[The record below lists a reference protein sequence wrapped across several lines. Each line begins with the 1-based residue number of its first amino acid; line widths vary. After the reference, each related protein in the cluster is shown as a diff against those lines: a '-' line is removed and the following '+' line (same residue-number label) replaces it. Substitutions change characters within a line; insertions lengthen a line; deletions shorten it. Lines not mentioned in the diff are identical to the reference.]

1 MLNIY
6 ISETDLIKVQLKK
19 ESTINLVKVIEHYIL
34 KHRPEKYKQG
44 EEYYYGNTDVNNKR
58 RYYLLDG
65 AKVDDFTKVNNKAIN
80 NYHKLLVDQKV
91 GYSVGN
97 PIVFNADDDNLTKL
111 LNDLLGEEFDDTIT
125 ELYLNASNKGVEWL
139 HPYINRKGEFKYV
152 IIPAEEAIPIWDSKR
167 QRELVAFIRFY
178 YIEDIDGNKIKR
190 VEYYTENDITY
201 FIERG
206 NSFIQEFLYDEY
218 GKMTDIQEGHF
229 RINNK
234 EQGWGKVPFIPFKN
248 NEKCVSDL
256 TFYKSLIDIYDNN
269 ISTLADNLDEI
280 QEVIYVLK
288 EYPGT
293 SLQEFIDNIR
303 YYKSIKVDGGGGVDK
318 LEINIPVEAKKEL
331 LDRLEKNIIIFGQ
344 GVNPESQ
351 NTGDKSGV
359 ALKFLYSL
367 LDLKCSKTE
376 KKFKKAIRELLWFVC
391 EYLKISGSKSYD
403 YKTVQITF
411 NHSMI
416 INEAEKIDMAAK
428 STGIVSD
435 ETIVS
440 NHPWVED
447 VNDELERLKKQE
459 DTQKEYDDL
468 IPNNQDSVIDET

>member
-1 MLNIY
+1 
-6 ISETDLIKVQLKK
+6 
-19 ESTINLVKVIEHYIL
+19 
-34 KHRPEKYKQG
+34 
-44 EEYYYGNTDVNNKR
+44 
-58 RYYLLDG
+58 
-65 AKVDDFTKVNNKAIN
+65 
-80 NYHKLLVDQKV
+80 
-91 GYSVGN
+91 
-97 PIVFNADDDNLTKL
+97 
-111 LNDLLGEEFDDTIT
+111 
-125 ELYLNASNKGVEWL
+125 
-139 HPYINRKGEFKYV
+139 
-152 IIPAEEAIPIWDSKR
+152 AEEAIPIWDSKR

-190 VEYYTENDITY
+190 VEYYTENDVTY

-256 TFYKSLIDIYDNN
+256 NFYKSLIDIYDNN

-351 NTGDKSGV
+351 
-359 ALKFLYSL
+359 
-367 LDLKCSKTE
+367 
-376 KKFKKAIRELLWFVC
+376 
-391 EYLKISGSKSYD
+391 
-403 YKTVQITF
+403 
-411 NHSMI
+411 
-416 INEAEKIDMAAK
+416 
-428 STGIVSD
+428 
-435 ETIVS
+435 
-440 NHPWVED
+440 
-447 VNDELERLKKQE
+447 
-459 DTQKEYDDL
+459 
-468 IPNNQDSVIDET
+468 